1 MLMAVLTVRL
11 NARYGLAMSVFVCC
25 LLHAMAMRA
34 QVPLPLISP
43 RTDTL
48 WTRLASASGIVEY
61 QASDLGGS
69 VPTLVTAVTLHAD
82 AATRRQLLVCYDPL
96 TGDSLRS
103 IETGHRASI
112 RDVAFAAQADLLA
125 TAEHGVINLWS
136 WPTMHRLHTFRGS
149 FTALPSVLL
158 TRDGKRLFS
167 GLDAVMYDT
176 ECGDTVWRFITILD
190 GTKARP
196 VMTPDDRYIVLART
210 QYVGARDVGVLLD
223 AATGLPVD
231 VFHGGSGADAIASI
245 AVTDDARYVAI
256 SRLPR
261 SGGHGSCVI
270 YDRLSRDVAGVI
282 ALHGD
287 PDTDGMRCRFA
298 PNGGGLLLYRN
309 VEGCQPG
316 DYLYSNTGG
325 NPTVVWWPFF
335 EQRFTR
341 DGTRQFGANG
351 RYAWVGPFAMP
362 VASVST
368 PLDSAPFSICVSGVQ
383 TLHISG
389 LPMAEGILT
398 VEAMTYD
405 GKLCVSSDVD
415 VRDGSCWVNHTAD
428 LRGPILMRVLRD
440 QELLGMAGVLIP

>member
-1 MLMAVLTVRL
+1 MLMAVLVVRL
-11 NARYGLAMSVFVCC
+11 RACHGLAMSV
-25 LLHAMAMRA
+25 LLCVLQLSLPLSA
-34 QVPLPLISP
+34 QIPLPVMSP

-48 WTRLASASGIVEY
+48 WTRLASAGGIVEY

-125 TAEHGVINLWS
+125 TAEHGRIKLWS
-136 WPTMHRLHTFRGS
+136 WPTMNLLHTFQGS

-176 ECGDTVWRFITILD
+176 ECGDTVWKFITILD

-196 VMTPDDRYIVLART
+196 VMTPDDRFIALVRT
-210 QYVGARDVGVLLD
+210 QVVGTRDVGVLLD

-231 VFHGGSGADAIASI
+231 LFHGGSGDDAIASI
-245 AVTDDARYVAI
+245 AITDDARYVAI
-256 SRLPR
+256 SRVPR
-261 SGGHGSCVI
+261 PGAQGSCVV
-270 YDRLSRDVAGVI
+270 YDRLHRAVSGVI
-282 ALHGD
+282 VLHGD
-287 PDTDGMRCRFA
+287 PDTDGMRCRFL
-298 PNGGGLLLYRN
+298 PNAGGLLLYRN

-316 DYLYSNTGG
+316 DYLYSVAGG
-325 NPTVVWWPFF
+325 SPTAVWWPFF
-335 EQRFTR
+335 EQRFTS
-341 DGTRQFGANG
+341 DGTLQFGANG
-351 RYAWVGPFAMP
+351 RHAWVGPFAMP
-362 VASVST
+362 VASVSS
-368 PLDSAPFSICVSGVQ
+368 PLDSDPFSICVSGVQ

-389 LPMAEGILT
+389 LPVAEGVLT

-405 GKLCVSSDVD
+405 GKLCASSDVT
-415 VRDGSCWVNHTAD
+415 VRDGACWVNHAAD
-428 LRGPILMRVLRD
+428 LRGPILLRVLRD
-440 QELLGMAGVLIP
+440 QELLGMTGVLIP